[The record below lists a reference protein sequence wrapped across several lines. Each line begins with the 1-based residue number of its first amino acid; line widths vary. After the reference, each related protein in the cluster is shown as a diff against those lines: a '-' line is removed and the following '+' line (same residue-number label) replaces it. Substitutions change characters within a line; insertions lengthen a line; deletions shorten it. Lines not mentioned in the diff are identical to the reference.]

1 MPVARATDP
10 TTSHQAALFAAPK
23 AETHRVIALRMLK
36 AHPDG
41 LTDFQLADLTGIPQT
56 SIGVR
61 RKELVEMGL
70 VEATNQ
76 RRPSP
81 SGAKA
86 IVWRAL

>member
-10 TTSHQAALFAAPK
+10 ITSHQAALFAEPK
-23 AETHRVIALRMLK
+23 AETHRVIALRVLK
-36 AHPDG
+36 AHPAG
-41 LTDFQLADLTGIPQT
+41 LTDFELADLTGIPQT

-61 RKELVEMGL
+61 RKELVEMEL
-70 VEATNQ
+70 VEATDQ
-76 RRPSP
+76 RRPTP